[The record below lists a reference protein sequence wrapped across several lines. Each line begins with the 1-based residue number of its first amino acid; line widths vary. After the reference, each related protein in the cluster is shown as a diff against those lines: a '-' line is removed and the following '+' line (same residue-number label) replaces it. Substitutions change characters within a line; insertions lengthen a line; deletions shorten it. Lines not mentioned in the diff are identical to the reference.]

1 MSNFEECKIDA
12 EASTQLDNRR
22 GYHHSDVIVEK
33 GGFENVQLLGMQ
45 DQLDNDKN
53 VPNQK

>member
-12 EASTQLDNRR
+12 EASAQLDNCR

-33 GGFENVQLLGMQ
+33 GGFENVQ
-45 DQLDNDKN
+45 D
-53 VPNQK
+53 